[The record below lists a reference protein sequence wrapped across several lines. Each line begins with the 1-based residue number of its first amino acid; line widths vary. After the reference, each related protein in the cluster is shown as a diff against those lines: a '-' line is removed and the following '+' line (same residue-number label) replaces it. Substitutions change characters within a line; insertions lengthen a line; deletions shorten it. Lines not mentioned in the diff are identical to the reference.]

1 MKIKACAALA
11 AILFLSLS
19 RISAASVQDTV
30 TVHNTT
36 LPVITDRE
44 HNVIAEFC
52 IYNNSDS
59 LLVLDNVNVR
69 LSGPASGSL
78 DRISLMYSGTMS
90 VLYSETSSYVLRDA
104 FRHIGAGQQIF
115 CHPAYVIK
123 QSSSGIRRPSSAGWP
138 RTSALLRSI
147 VSFS

>member
-52 IYNNSDS
+52 IYNN
-59 LLVLDNVNVR
+59 
-69 LSGPASGSL
+69 
-78 DRISLMYSGTMS
+78 
-90 VLYSETSSYVLRDA
+90 
-104 FRHIGAGQQIF
+104 
-115 CHPAYVIK
+115 
-123 QSSSGIRRPSSAGWP
+123 
-138 RTSALLRSI
+138 
-147 VSFS
+147 